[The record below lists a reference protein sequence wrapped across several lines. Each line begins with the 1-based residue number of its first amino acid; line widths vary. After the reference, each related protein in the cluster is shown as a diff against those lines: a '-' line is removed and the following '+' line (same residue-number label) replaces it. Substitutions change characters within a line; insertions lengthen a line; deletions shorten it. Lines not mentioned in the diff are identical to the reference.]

1 MSGYSNFAKYYDILT
16 IDVNY
21 QARAEYIDNLFEQ
34 NQLKPEIV
42 LDLAC
47 GTGSMSIELDKLGYE
62 VIGVDSSIDMLSIAK
77 EKAVDAEILFL
88 CQKMENF
95 DLYGTV
101 NAVVCNLDSI
111 NHLSNIKKVEQC
123 FNRVSLFLEKGGLF
137 IFDINTP
144 YKIKNILGNNTFIY
158 DYPEVYCIW
167 QNSYSE
173 KMKKIEFD
181 LTFFEKNAMHYERFD
196 EHFSEKEYSINSL
209 TNILNKTGM
218 EVLSIYNE
226 LTFDTITDESKRA
239 VFVARKG

>member
-1 MSGYSNFAKYYDILT
+1 MSGYSNFAKYYDTLT
-16 IDVNY
+16 KDVNY
-21 QARAEYIDNLFEQ
+21 QARAEYIEKLFEQ
-34 NQLKPEIV
+34 NKLKPEIV

-77 EKAVDAEILFL
+77 EKAVDADILFL
-88 CQKMENF
+88 CQKMESF

-101 NAVVCNLDSI
+101 NAIICNLDSI
-111 NHLSNIKKVEQC
+111 NHLSNIRKVEQC

-144 YKIKNILGNNTFIY
+144 HKIKNILGNNTFIY

-173 KMKKIEFD
+173 KMKRIDFD
-181 LTFFEKNAMHYERFD
+181 LTFFEKNETNYKRF
-196 EHFSEKEYSINSL
+196 EESFSEKEYSINAI
-209 TNILNKTGM
+209 TNILIKTGM
-218 EVLSIYNE
+218 KVVSIYNE
-226 LTFDTITDESKRA
+226 LTFDEITEENQRA